1 MKLFNEDGDEY
12 EVKNL
17 YDEDGNLI
25 GNFLEKTTEDI
36 SEAFSTSWLL
46 GILLLIFAPVWG
58 IVYFLFIL
66 LFKFLVFI
74 IKILW
79 WIIKLPFCLIF
90 YKNLPKFQL

>member
-36 SEAFSTSWLL
+36 SEAFSASWLL
-46 GILLLIFAPVWG
+46 GILLLIFAPVLG

-90 YKNLPKFQL
+90 YKNLPKY

>member
-1 MKLFNEDGDEY
+1 MKLFNEDGEEY
-12 EVKNL
+12 EVQNL

-36 SEAFSTSWLL
+36 SEAFSASWLL

-66 LFKFLVFI
+66 LFKFFVFI

-90 YKNLPKFQL
+90 YKNLPKF

>member
-66 LFKFLVFI
+66 LFKFFVFI

-90 YKNLPKFQL
+90 YKNLPKF

>member
-36 SEAFSTSWLL
+36 SEAFSASWLL

-66 LFKFLVFI
+66 LFKFFVFI

-90 YKNLPKFQL
+90 YKNLPKF

>member
-17 YDEDGNLI
+17 YDENGNLI

-90 YKNLPKFQL
+90 YKNLPKF

>member
-25 GNFLEKTTEDI
+25 GNFLEKTTENI

-46 GILLLIFAPVWG
+46 GLLLLIFAPAWG
-58 IVYFLFIL
+58 IVYILFVL
-66 LFKFLVFI
+66 LFKFFI
-74 IKILW
+74 FLLKTLW
-79 WIIKLPFCLIF
+79 WIIKLPFYLIF
-90 YKNLPKFQL
+90 YKSFPKF

>member
-25 GNFLEKTTEDI
+25 ENFLEKTTEDI

-66 LFKFLVFI
+66 LFKFLLFI
-74 IKILW
+74 IKSFMVDNKITIMSYFL
-79 WIIKLPFCLIF
+79 
-90 YKNLPKFQL
+90 

>member
-46 GILLLIFAPVWG
+46 GILLLIFAPVLG

-66 LFKFLVFI
+66 LFKFLLFI

-90 YKNLPKFQL
+90 YKNLPKF

>member
-12 EVKNL
+12 EVENL

-58 IVYFLFIL
+58 IVYFFFIL

-90 YKNLPKFQL
+90 YKNLPKF

>member
-58 IVYFLFIL
+58 IVYFLFML

-90 YKNLPKFQL
+90 YKNLPKF

>member
-46 GILLLIFAPVWG
+46 GILLFIFAAVWG

-90 YKNLPKFQL
+90 YKNLPKF

>member
-17 YDEDGNLI
+17 YDENGNLI

-36 SEAFSTSWLL
+36 SEAFSASWLL

-90 YKNLPKFQL
+90 YKNLPKF

>member
-74 IKILW
+74 IKVLW
-79 WIIKLPFCLIF
+79 WIIKLPLCLIF
-90 YKNLPKFQL
+90 YKNLPKF

>member
-36 SEAFSTSWLL
+36 SEAFSASWLL

-66 LFKFLVFI
+66 IFKFFVFI

-90 YKNLPKFQL
+90 YKNLPKF

>member
-58 IVYFLFIL
+58 IVYFLFML

-74 IKILW
+74 IKVLW
-79 WIIKLPFCLIF
+79 WIIKLPLCLIF
-90 YKNLPKFQL
+90 YKNLPKF

>member
-90 YKNLPKFQL
+90 YKNLPKF

>member
-46 GILLLIFAPVWG
+46 GILLLIFAPVLG

-90 YKNLPKFQL
+90 YKNLPKF

>member
-25 GNFLEKTTEDI
+25 GNFLEKTTENI

-46 GILLLIFAPVWG
+46 GLLLLIFAPAWG
-58 IVYFLFIL
+58 IVYILFVL
-66 LFKFLVFI
+66 LFKFFVFLL
-74 IKILW
+74 KTLW

-90 YKNLPKFQL
+90 YKSFPKF

>member
-25 GNFLEKTTEDI
+25 GNFLEKTTENI

-46 GILLLIFAPVWG
+46 GLLLLIFAPAWG
-58 IVYFLFIL
+58 IVYILFVL
-66 LFKFLVFI
+66 LFKFFVFLL
-74 IKILW
+74 KTL
-79 WIIKLPFCLIF
+79 
-90 YKNLPKFQL
+90 

>member
-46 GILLLIFAPVWG
+46 GILLLILLSLGDSIF
-58 IVYFLFIL
+58 FIY
-66 LFKFLVFI
+66 I
-74 IKILW
+74 TI
-79 WIIKLPFCLIF
+79 
-90 YKNLPKFQL
+90 

>member
-90 YKNLPKFQL
+90 Y

>member
-36 SEAFSTSWLL
+36 SEAFSASWLL

-90 YKNLPKFQL
+90 YKNLPKF

>member
-46 GILLLIFAPVWG
+46 
-58 IVYFLFIL
+58 
-66 LFKFLVFI
+66 
-74 IKILW
+74 
-79 WIIKLPFCLIF
+79 
-90 YKNLPKFQL
+90 

>member
-58 IVYFLFIL
+58 
-66 LFKFLVFI
+66 
-74 IKILW
+74 
-79 WIIKLPFCLIF
+79 
-90 YKNLPKFQL
+90 

>member
-66 LFKFLVFI
+66 LFRFLVFI

-90 YKNLPKFQL
+90 YKNLPKF

>member
-46 GILLLIFAPVWG
+46 GILLLIFAPVLG

-66 LFKFLVFI
+66 LFKFFVFI

-90 YKNLPKFQL
+90 YKNLPKF